1 MTVSPPHRKNRREER
16 DREKHKGLVPQ
27 CSSAPYSRVPTV
39 PQVSGDNAMG
49 KALYQISQSPFLE
62 DIEKIDLPRRF
73 IRPTFTVYDGKT
85 DLVE

>member
-1 MTVSPPHRKNRREER
+1 M
-16 DREKHKGLVPQ
+16 
-27 CSSAPYSRVPTV
+27 

-73 IRPTFTVYDGKT
+73 IRPTFTIYDGKT